1 MAGANTNIQITDLD
15 FNTIKNNLKNYLKT
29 QDILKDYNYE
39 GSALSVLLDLLAYNT
54 QYNAYYLNMVAN
66 EMFLDSAIQ
75 RDSVVSLAKM
85 LNYTPR
91 SATAPQATITLTV
104 NQVADASLTLPKYTS
119 FLSEAIDGIN
129 YTFVTSEARTVNVVN
144 NTATFSNVI
153 IKQGTPTAIS
163 YAVDSTQNPT
173 YTFKIPEVNV
183 DTSTLAVTVQESST
197 NTAFQTFTR
206 ATDVLNVT
214 SDSLVYFLQE
224 GSGGYYEIYFGNGVL
239 GKKLADGNIVQMSY
253 LTTSGTSSYGA
264 NSFVIMGNVGG
275 YSNTSIAPIVA
286 SSAGSTKES
295 VSSIK
300 FQAPKSYTAQG
311 RAVTKEDYITAIQ
324 QNNLGFTFD
333 AVNVWGGQENDPPVY
348 GQVFICAK
356 PNGGYTFTATQKQK
370 LLDLVVRPISVMTV
384 EPTFV
389 DPDYTYIQITANV
402 LYDPKKTTLSSGEL
416 SASVKSAIAS
426 YAVTSLNTFNSTFS
440 STDFNDVIKNT
451 DASIIAN
458 ELNIQVQKKFF
469 PNLTTPT
476 TYNLYYGTP
485 LKKGM
490 FQSGINTSPSMM
502 YRNPSNLALTMS
514 GIYIEEVPSSTGG
527 VETISVINPG
537 FSYQAAPTVTIKGD
551 GTGAT
556 AIATINLNGTL
567 KNIQVTNKGAG
578 YTSAIVEITPQSYDT
593 TGQQGAAVA
602 NLEGRYGTLR
612 TYYNDTNNVKTVLNN
627 NVGSVDYNLGIVTLD
642 ALNPLNVDNPLGQL
656 TVTANPTTTIVSSTY
671 NRIITVD
678 PFDPNAIVVNVIAK
692 T

>member
-1 MAGANTNIQITDLD
+1 
-15 FNTIKNNLKNYLKT
+15 
-29 QDILKDYNYE
+29 
-39 GSALSVLLDLLAYNT
+39 
-54 QYNAYYLNMVAN
+54 
-66 EMFLDSAIQ
+66 
-75 RDSVVSLAKM
+75 
-85 LNYTPR
+85 
-91 SATAPQATITLTV
+91 LTV
-104 NQVADASLTLPKYTS
+104 NQVNDASLTLPKYTS

-129 YTFVTSEARTVNVVN
+129 YTFVTSESKTVNVVN

-153 IKQGTPTAIS
+153 IKQGTPSGMS
-163 YAVDSTQNPT
+163 YTVDSTQNPS
-173 YTFKIPEVNV
+173 YIFKIPQENV

-197 NTAFQTFTR
+197 NTAFQTYTR

-224 GSGGYYEIYFGNGVL
+224 GSGGYYEIYFGNDVL
-239 GKKLADGNIVQMSY
+239 GKKLTDGNIVQMSY

-286 SSAGSTKES
+286 SNAGSTKES
-295 VSSIK
+295 ISSIK

-370 LLDLVVRPISVMTV
+370 LLDMVVKPVSVMTV

-416 SASVKSAIAS
+416 NAAVRSAIAS
-426 YAVTSLNTFNSTFS
+426 YATTSLNTFNSTFS
-440 STDFNDVIKNT
+440 STDFNDVVKNT

-476 TYNLYYGTP
+476 TYKLYYGTP

-490 FQSGINTSPSMM
+490 FQSGINTSPSMQ
-502 YRNPSNLALTMS
+502 YRNPSNLALTLT

-527 VETISVINPG
+527 VE
-537 FSYQAAPTVTIKGD
+537 
-551 GTGAT
+551 
-556 AIATINLNGTL
+556 
-567 KNIQVTNKGAG
+567 
-578 YTSAIVEITPQSYDT
+578 
-593 TGQQGAAVA
+593 
-602 NLEGRYGTLR
+602 
-612 TYYNDTNNVKTVLNN
+612 
-627 NVGSVDYNLGIVTLD
+627 
-642 ALNPLNVDNPLGQL
+642 
-656 TVTANPTTTIVSSTY
+656 SS
-671 NRIITVD
+671 
-678 PFDPNAIVVNVIAK
+678 
-692 T
+692 